1 VVLDNLLVAPCITK
15 AQFDSLK
22 QIPMQL
28 NFNVESNYDG
38 EGLYFREAVAESLQ
52 SWCQENNIDLYADG
66 LKIYTTID
74 TRMQKYA
81 EEAVDKQMRVVQ
93 RNFNTTGDARIRGEI
108 KRDKR
113 FLISLR
119 TWQNALRLINNWN

>member
-1 VVLDNLLVAPCITK
+1 
-15 AQFDSLK
+15 
-22 QIPMQL
+22 MQL

-38 EGLYFREAVAESLQ
+38 EGLYFRSRGESLQ

-93 RNFNTTGDARIRGEI
+93 RNFNNHWGRENPWS
-108 KRDKR
+108 DKPDRR